1 MTTNSHEIIIVGAG
15 MAGLTA
21 AAYLSRAGHDVLLIE
36 KNDTYGGLVTSFQKD
51 GFVFDTG
58 PRSIENSGAVKPLL
72 NDLGISLELL
82 ESPVSIGIENEI
94 LHYTSH
100 ESLHDY
106 RSLLEELYP
115 DNKEEIAEIFLL
127 IEKILK
133 DMAILNEIDNPI
145 FRDMRKDIGYLV
157 KELLPYLG
165 KFLLAIR
172 RINRRN
178 NPVEDT
184 LKKMTSNQSLIDI
197 MIQHF
202 FKSTPTFFALGYFH
216 TYLDYFY
223 PRGGT
228 GKIPEAIMQKIIEWG
243 GSILYNTEIDE
254 IIPSENKLIDL
265 DGNIFSYGNLV
276 WCADLKSLYQFL
288 KFHGLEEKV
297 SRKISVQKDKFLSN
311 RGGDSVFSLFLGIDE
326 PLDTFQSISNG
337 HFFYTPSKKG
347 LGESIWT
354 TLKTIINNFETT
366 PKETIIQWVD
376 DYCQFNTY
384 EISIPGLRDP
394 TLVPKG
400 RTGLIVS
407 ILFEYDLVKMV
418 QEGGWY
424 EEFKIEVEN
433 RMLEA
438 LTRSVYPIIKDKIL
452 FRFSSTPV
460 SIASRVGSSEGA
472 ITGWTLQGSVPVAHS
487 ILKMTKSVKTPIP
500 NILKA
505 GQWAYSP
512 SGVPIAIL
520 TGLAAAKNLM

>member
-1 MTTNSHEIIIVGAG
+1 MTTKSHEIIIVGAG

-100 ESLHDY
+100 ESLHEY
-106 RSLLEELYP
+106 QALLEKLYP
-115 DNKEEIAEIFLL
+115 DTKEEIAVIFLL

-145 FRDMRKDIGYLV
+145 FRDMKKDIGYLF
-157 KELLPYLG
+157 KKLLPYLG
-165 KFLLAIR
+165 KFLLTIHRISR
-172 RINRRN
+172 RD

-254 IIPSENKLIDL
+254 IIPSENKLTDL

-288 KFHGLEEKV
+288 KFHDLEEKV

-366 PKETIIQWVD
+366 PKETIMQWVD

-438 LTRSVYPIIKDKIL
+438 LTSSVYPIIKDKIL